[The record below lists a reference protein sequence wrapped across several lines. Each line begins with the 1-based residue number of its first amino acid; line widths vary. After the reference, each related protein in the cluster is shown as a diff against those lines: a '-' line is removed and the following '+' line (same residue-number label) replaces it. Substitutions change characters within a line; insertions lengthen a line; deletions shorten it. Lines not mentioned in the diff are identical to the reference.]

1 MYRCPR
7 CNVELS
13 PDARFCPRCGFN
25 QTNARMQK
33 VAPQQAARSNTPVTP
48 TPTPVTPAPSINP
61 GTPTDLPPTPL
72 TPPAPSLRSLQPEVK
87 RTIPPRPTPNE
98 QAGPPTLS
106 VRPLDPP
113 ASPSIQGIRQPI
125 SPTPTENRQ
134 QKENKDAVPPSSIR
148 PVKTNTPPK
157 PGKIAP
163 TTPPPLSG
171 LAASQP
177 AAIPAHLTALAPEEL
192 AKQGERP
199 KDAKLEDKQL
209 SADEA
214 KAQGLSLTKRYVS
227 EQETRH
233 QPAFPEQAASLT
245 VQNQPQP
252 GERPKGANLEDKQPS
267 ADEGKAQG
275 FSLTKRYVSEQETR
289 HQPAFPINNAVSIP
303 TDMSPVR
310 QMQNDATLQSPDMQ
324 RAVGAM
330 PTIPPPKMAQDFD
343 PFTGEGAESLIA
355 TSKAAEHW
363 RQSWRDRQHDEAGP
377 AVGITRGQ
385 ADVPEPLM
393 AMQHSIARMRA
404 IILPKNTGNTPGK
417 NFGFW
422 VTLILLLCII
432 GGLCAYVISTY
443 APSAQLA
450 AQISGAGSVSP
461 TLTLKGTHT
470 NTIKAGQ
477 TLHLHGTYF
486 GPNHAITFILDTT
499 PLSTNPVQ
507 SNNKGA
513 FDTSLAIPA
522 TWLAGN
528 YALQAQDNQSG
539 LHAFLDLQILPSTP
553 AMSNNTPLVLTINDQ
568 PLPTTGLKF
577 QAVMGKI
584 NETSQRITLT
594 NSGDVPVQWSASALA
609 DNNLNWLV
617 INDGHIGG
625 TLDIQGTDS
634 IGISVNT
641 VGLTSST
648 KPYLGSFILTINQT
662 QAIVPVSL
670 TVQNTS
676 LEVVVNPNP
685 VIAYLQGGAGTCKPT
700 TLTLI
705 NLSSQVVTWNAN
717 PYDIDKPHIHLDN
730 LTTDQGTLDPE
741 GLPNDTKVIQ
751 ITCIGAQAGEKL
763 YHISVYYNGVA
774 VNVPVT
780 VRFA

>member
-33 VAPQQAARSNTPVTP
+33 VVPQQEARTFPPQPAQNEPASTPV
-48 TPTPVTPAPSINP
+48 
-61 GTPTDLPPTPL
+61 LPP
-72 TPPAPSLRSLQPEVK
+72 
-87 RTIPPRPTPNE
+87 I
-98 QAGPPTLS
+98 PPTL
-106 VRPLDPP
+106 
-113 ASPSIQGIRQPI
+113 GIRKKI
-125 SPTPTENRQ
+125 SSTPVENIRQ
-134 QKENKDAVPPSSIR
+134 QENKDAVPSNAIS
-148 PVKTNTPPK
+148 PVKTNTPPR
-157 PGKIAP
+157 PGNTASA
-163 TTPPPLSG
+163 TPPSG
-171 LAASQP
+171 QA
-177 AAIPAHLTALAPEEL
+177 TAPEKSRPPIDTSAPSTNQEHPH
-192 AKQGERP
+192 AGERP
-199 KDAKLEDKQL
+199 KD
-209 SADEA
+209 
-214 KAQGLSLTKRYVS
+214 TK
-227 EQETRH
+227 
-233 QPAFPEQAASLT
+233 
-245 VQNQPQP
+245 
-252 GERPKGANLEDKQPS
+252 LEDKQPS
-267 ADEGKAQG
+267 AEDAKPQG
-275 FSLTKRYVSEQETR
+275 FSLTKRYMSEQETR
-289 HQPAFPINNAVSIP
+289 HQTAFPVNNAASIP
-303 TDMSPVR
+303 TDISPAR
-310 QMQNDATLQSPDMQ
+310 QMQNEATPQPLDIQ
-324 RAVGAM
+324 RGIVAM
-330 PTIPPPKMAQDFD
+330 PTIPHPNIAQDFD

-443 APSAQLA
+443 IPSAQLA

-461 TLTLKGTHT
+461 TLILQGTHT

-486 GPNHAITFILDTT
+486 GPNHTITFILDTT
-499 PLSTNPVQ
+499 SLATNPVQ
-507 SNNKGA
+507 SNAKGA
-513 FDTSLAIPA
+513 FDASLTIPA
-522 TWLAGN
+522 TWLTGS
-528 YALQAQDNQSG
+528 YALQAQDNQGG
-539 LHAFLDLQILPSTP
+539 LHAFLDLQILPGTP
-553 AMSNNTPLVLTINDQ
+553 TMSNNTPLVLTINAQ
-568 PLPTTGLKF
+568 PLPTTGMAF

-584 NETSQRITLT
+584 NETSQRITFT
-594 NSGDVPVQWSASALA
+594 NSGNVPVQWSASALA

-625 TLDIQGTDS
+625 TLDSQGTDS

-648 KPYLGSFILTINQT
+648 KPYLGSFILTVNQT
-662 QAIVPVSL
+662 QVIVPVSL
-670 TVQNTS
+670 RIQNTS

-717 PYDIDKPHIHLDN
+717 PFDVDKPHIHLDN

>member
-1 MYRCPR
+1 
-7 CNVELS
+7 
-13 PDARFCPRCGFN
+13 
-25 QTNARMQK
+25 
-33 VAPQQAARSNTPVTP
+33 
-48 TPTPVTPAPSINP
+48 
-61 GTPTDLPPTPL
+61 
-72 TPPAPSLRSLQPEVK
+72 
-87 RTIPPRPTPNE
+87 
-98 QAGPPTLS
+98 
-106 VRPLDPP
+106 
-113 ASPSIQGIRQPI
+113 
-125 SPTPTENRQ
+125 
-134 QKENKDAVPPSSIR
+134 
-148 PVKTNTPPK
+148 
-157 PGKIAP
+157 
-163 TTPPPLSG
+163 
-171 LAASQP
+171 
-177 AAIPAHLTALAPEEL
+177 
-192 AKQGERP
+192 
-199 KDAKLEDKQL
+199 
-209 SADEA
+209 
-214 KAQGLSLTKRYVS
+214 
-227 EQETRH
+227 
-233 QPAFPEQAASLT
+233 
-245 VQNQPQP
+245 
-252 GERPKGANLEDKQPS
+252 
-267 ADEGKAQG
+267 
-275 FSLTKRYVSEQETR
+275 
-289 HQPAFPINNAVSIP
+289 
-303 TDMSPVR
+303 
-310 QMQNDATLQSPDMQ
+310 
-324 RAVGAM
+324 
-330 PTIPPPKMAQDFD
+330 
-343 PFTGEGAESLIA
+343 
-355 TSKAAEHW
+355 
-363 RQSWRDRQHDEAGP
+363 
-377 AVGITRGQ
+377 
-385 ADVPEPLM
+385 
-393 AMQHSIARMRA
+393 MRA
-404 IILPKNTGNTPGK
+404 IILPKNTGNNPGK

-450 AQISGAGSVSP
+450 AQISDSGSVSP
-461 TLTLKGTHT
+461 TLALQGTHT

-486 GPNHAITFILDTT
+486 GPKHAITFILDTT

-507 SNNKGA
+507 SNNKGT

-568 PLPTTGLKF
+568 PLPTTGLAF
-577 QAVMGKI
+577 HAVMGKI

-617 INDGHIGG
+617 INDGQVGG

-676 LEVVVNPNP
+676 LEVVDNPNP

>member
-13 PDARFCPRCGFN
+13 LDAHFCPRCGFN

-33 VAPQQAARSNTPVTP
+33 VASQQAAPSNTPPVTP
-48 TPTPVTPAPSINP
+48 TPIPSTPVLPPPSINP
-61 GTPTDLPPTPL
+61 ATPTELPPPL
-72 TPPAPSLRSLQPEVK
+72 TPPAPSLRSAQPGVK
-87 RTIPPRPTPNE
+87 QAIPPRPALNKPASVPVRSVRPVNTPVP
-98 QAGPPTLS
+98 PPTLG
-106 VRPLDPP
+106 VPP
-113 ASPSIQGIRQPI
+113 TI
-125 SPTPTENRQ
+125 SPTPTQNMLQ
-134 QKENKDAVPPSSIR
+134 QENKDAVPPSSIS

-157 PGKIAP
+157 PGTTV
-163 TTPPPLSG
+163 TTPPPPSRQATPAPEKRVDEARPNINQT
-171 LAASQP
+171 AASANQEHP
-177 AAIPAHLTALAPEEL
+177 
-192 AKQGERP
+192 GEG
-199 KDAKLEDKQL
+199 
-209 SADEA
+209 SNGA
-214 KAQGLSLTKRYVS
+214 KAGDEV
-227 EQETRH
+227 
-233 QPAFPEQAASLT
+233 
-245 VQNQPQP
+245 
-252 GERPKGANLEDKQPS
+252 KG
-267 ADEGKAQG
+267 QG
-275 FSLTKRYVSEQETR
+275 FSLTKRYIAEQETR
-289 HQPAFPINNAVSIP
+289 HQAAFPVNNAPNTPADI
-303 TDMSPVR
+303 SPVK
-310 QMQNDATLQSPDMQ
+310 QIQDEATLQLRDIQ
-324 RAVGAM
+324 RRVGVVQA
-330 PTIPPPKMAQDFD
+330 IPHPNIAEDFD
-343 PFTGEGAESLIA
+343 PFKGEGAESLIA

-363 RQSWRDRQHDEAGP
+363 RQSWRDRQRAEAGP

-404 IILPKNTGNTPGK
+404 IILPKDTGNTPGK

-443 APSAQLA
+443 APSGQLA
-450 AQISGAGSVSP
+450 AQISGAGSVAP
-461 TLTLKGTHT
+461 TLTLQGKHT
-470 NTIKAGQ
+470 KTIKAGQ

-499 PLSTNPVQ
+499 TLSTTPVQ
-507 SNNKGA
+507 SNSKGA
-513 FDTSLAIPA
+513 FDTSLTIPA

-528 YALQAQDNQSG
+528 YALQAQDNQGG
-539 LHAFLDLQILPSTP
+539 LHAFLDLQIQPVTP
-553 AMSNNTPLVLTINDQ
+553 TMSNNTPLVLTINGQ
-568 PLPTTGLKF
+568 PLPTTGLAF
-577 QAVMGKI
+577 HEVVGK
-584 NETSQRITLT
+584 NSQTSQRITLT
-594 NSGDVPVQWSASALA
+594 NSGNVPVQWSASALA
-609 DNNLNWLV
+609 DNNLNWLI
-617 INDGHIGG
+617 INDRQTGG
-625 TLDIQGTDS
+625 RLDIQGTDS

-676 LEVVVNPNP
+676 LEVVVNPDP
-685 VIAYLQGGAGTCKPT
+685 VIAYLQGGNGSCKPT

-763 YHISVYYNGVA
+763 YHISVYYNGIP

-780 VRFA
+780 VRF

>member
-1 MYRCPR
+1 M
-7 CNVELS
+7 
-13 PDARFCPRCGFN
+13 
-25 QTNARMQK
+25 
-33 VAPQQAARSNTPVTP
+33 
-48 TPTPVTPAPSINP
+48 PA
-61 GTPTDLPPTPL
+61 
-72 TPPAPSLRSLQPEVK
+72 TPPAPSLHSSQGVK
-87 RTIPPRPTPNE
+87 RTIPPRPTLNE
-98 QAGPPTLS
+98 QASLPVLS
-106 VRPLDPP
+106 VRPVHPP
-113 ASPSIQGIRQPI
+113 VPPPTLGIRSKV
-125 SPTPTENRQ
+125 SPTPVENILQ
-134 QKENKDAVPPSSIR
+134 QENKDAVPPSPIS

-157 PGKIAP
+157 PGKMGPA
-163 TTPPPLSG
+163 TPPPPSRQTEERVDKARTHIDE
-171 LAASQP
+171 AASPTNQEHP
-177 AAIPAHLTALAPEEL
+177 HAE
-192 AKQGERP
+192 ERP
-199 KDAKLEDKQL
+199 NGAKLEDKQT

-214 KAQGLSLTKRYVS
+214 
-227 EQETRH
+227 
-233 QPAFPEQAASLT
+233 
-245 VQNQPQP
+245 
-252 GERPKGANLEDKQPS
+252 
-267 ADEGKAQG
+267 KAQG
-275 FSLTKRYVSEQETR
+275 FSLTKRYIAEQETR
-289 HQPAFPINNAVSIP
+289 HQTAFPVNNAVSVP
-303 TDMSPVR
+303 KDMSPAR
-310 QMQNDATLQSPDMQ
+310 QIQNEATLRLPDMQ
-324 RAVGAM
+324 REVEAT
-330 PTIPPPKMAQDFD
+330 PTIPHPNIAQDFN
-343 PFTGEGAESLIA
+343 PFVGEGAESLIA

-363 RQSWRDRQHDEAGP
+363 RQSWRDRQHAEAGP

-404 IILPKNTGNTPGK
+404 IILPKSTDNNPGK

-443 APSAQLA
+443 APSGQLA
-450 AQISGAGSVSP
+450 AQISGASSVSP
-461 TLTLKGTHT
+461 TLKLQGTHT

-486 GPNHAITFILDTT
+486 GPNHVITFILDTT
-499 PLSTNPVQ
+499 SLSTNPVQ
-507 SNNKGA
+507 SNNKGT
-513 FDTSLAIPA
+513 FDASLAIPA

-553 AMSNNTPLVLTINDQ
+553 AMSNNTSLVLTTDGQ
-568 PLPTTGLKF
+568 PLPTTGLTF
-577 QAVMGKI
+577 QAVKGK
-584 NETSQRITLT
+584 NNQTSQRITLT
-594 NSGDVPVQWSASALA
+594 NSGNVPVQWSASALA
-609 DNNLNWLV
+609 DNNLNWLI
-617 INDGHIGG
+617 INDGHTAGK
-625 TLDIQGTDS
+625 LDIQGTDS
-634 IGISVNT
+634 ISISVNT

-648 KPYLGSFILTINQT
+648 KPYLGSFILTVNQT

-685 VIAYLQGGAGTCKPT
+685 VIAYLQGGNGSCKPT

-717 PYDIDKPHIHLDN
+717 PYDIDKSHIHLDG

>member
-13 PDARFCPRCGFN
+13 LDARFCPRCGFN

-48 TPTPVTPAPSINP
+48 APSINP
-61 GTPTDLPPTPL
+61 GTPTDLPPTPP
-72 TPPAPSLRSLQPEVK
+72 TPPASSLHSSQDEATRILS
-87 RTIPPRPTPNE
+87 PRPKQKQKQNE
-98 QAGPPTLS
+98 QANTPVLPPVLSPTL
-106 VRPLDPP
+106 
-113 ASPSIQGIRQPI
+113 GIRQKI
-125 SPTPTENRQ
+125 SPTPVENIRQ
-134 QKENKDAVPPSSIR
+134 QENKDAVPPNTITIS

-157 PGKIAP
+157 PGNTASA
-163 TTPPPLSG
+163 TPPPPSG
-171 LAASQP
+171 QA
-177 AAIPAHLTALAPEEL
+177 TAPEKSRPYVDQSAPSTNQEHPHV
-192 AKQGERP
+192 GERP
-199 KDAKLEDKQL
+199 TDTKLE
-209 SADEA
+209 
-214 KAQGLSLTKRYVS
+214 G
-227 EQETRH
+227 
-233 QPAFPEQAASLT
+233 
-245 VQNQPQP
+245 
-252 GERPKGANLEDKQPS
+252 KQPS
-267 ADEGKAQG
+267 ADEAKPQG
-275 FSLTKRYVSEQETR
+275 FSLTKRYMSEQETR
-289 HQPAFPINNAVSIP
+289 HQAAFPVNNAASTP
-303 TDMSPVR
+303 ANMSPSR
-310 QMQNDATLQSPDMQ
+310 QMQNEATPQPPDMQ
-324 RAVGAM
+324 QGVEAM
-330 PTIPPPKMAQDFD
+330 PTMPHLNIVQDFD
-343 PFTGEGAESLIA
+343 PFMGEGAESLIA

-422 VTLILLLCII
+422 VTFILLLCII

-461 TLTLKGTHT
+461 TLTLQGTHT

-507 SNNKGA
+507 SNAKGA
-513 FDTSLAIPA
+513 FDASLAIPA
-522 TWLAGN
+522 TWLTGS
-528 YALQAQDNQSG
+528 YALQAQDNKSG
-539 LHAFLDLQILPSTP
+539 LHAFLDLQILPGTP

-568 PLPTTGLKF
+568 PLPTTGMAF
-577 QAVMGKI
+577 QAVMGK
-584 NETSQRITLT
+584 NYETSQRITFT
-594 NSGDVPVQWSASALA
+594 NSGNVPVQWSASALA

-617 INDGHIGG
+617 INDGQVGG

-634 IGISVNT
+634 VDISVNT

-648 KPYLGSFILTINQT
+648 KPYLGSFILTVNQT

-670 TVQNTS
+670 TVQNTA

-685 VIAYLQGGAGTCKPT
+685 VIAYLQGGGGTCKPT

-717 PYDIDKPHIHLDN
+717 PYDADKPHIHLDN
-730 LTTDQGTLDPE
+730 LTTDQGSLDPE

-751 ITCIGAQAGEKL
+751 ITCIGAQVGEKL

-780 VRFA
+780 VRFS